1 MRGFLENILTPR
13 SLLLIST
20 LFSALGLV
28 ARAADEMPAASVPRP
43 HILGI
48 SHAAFYVSDMA
59 KARAFYEGFL
69 GFASPFS
76 IPRKDPTQQLV
87 WIKINDHQ
95 TIELFPGSEVAADA
109 PRVRTQKQHRARA
122 LPQAW
127 AQVDE
132 QSG

>member
-1 MRGFLENILTPR
+1 MHASRVDSSKNIMTPR

-20 LFSALGLV
+20 LFSALGLA
-28 ARAADEMPAASVPRP
+28 ARAADEMPAPNLPRP

-76 IPRKDPTQQLV
+76 IPYKGGDLV

-95 TIELFPGSEVAADA
+95 TVELFPGSEVAPEAD
-109 PRVRTQKQHRARA
+109 RLFHIA
-122 LPQAW
+122 L
-127 AQVDE
+127 
-132 QSG
+132 